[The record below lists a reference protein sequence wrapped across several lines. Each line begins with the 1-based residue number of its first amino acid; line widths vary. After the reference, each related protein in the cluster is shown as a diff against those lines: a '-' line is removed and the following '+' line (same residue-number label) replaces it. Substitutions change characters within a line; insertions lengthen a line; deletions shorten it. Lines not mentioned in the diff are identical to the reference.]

1 MAGKKGGAGGGGE
14 NSKKAQG
21 QARKAEAAASKKA
34 AEDSKKAA
42 VEEAEWEKGSKKANA
57 KKESEAAKKEE
68 AARKKAERE
77 ALLAEEE
84 KSTPGR
90 SAPKNAKTAQKK
102 TRGLDLSQ
110 LDDDGSLGALN
121 ASGIDNALDALSI
134 TNVDTLA
141 KIDRHPERRV
151 GAAWL
156 KFKDERIEMLTK
168 EGFFKLKGNN
178 KSSVVAKLRDEFAT
192 SPENPMNQV
201 QASYNATQEEL
212 AELREQEK
220 QKVELRLREKK

>member
-1 MAGKKGGAGGGGE
+1 MGGKKAAAVD

-21 QARKAEAAASKKA
+21 QSRKAEAAANKKA
-34 AEDSKKAA
+34 AEENKKAA
-42 VEEAEWEKGSKKANA
+42 VEDAEWDKGSKKANA
-57 KKESEAAKKEE
+57 KKEAEAAKKEE

-77 ALLAEEE
+77 ALLAEED
-84 KSTPGR
+84 KNTPGR
-90 SAPKNAKTAQKK
+90 SAPKNAKSAQKK

-110 LDDDGSLGALN
+110 LDEDTPLGALN

-134 TNVDTLA
+134 TNQNNA
-141 KIDRHPERRV
+141 KIDRHPERRKN
-151 GAAWL
+151 AAWM
-156 KFKDERIEMLTK
+156 KFREDRMEALQK

-178 KSSVVAKLRDEFAT
+178 RTSVLEKLRDEFET

-212 AELREQEK
+212 AEIRAKEK
-220 QKVELRLREKK
+220 AKVEQRLGEKK